1 MNHLTWS
8 KTEKL
13 VAKTAFEKAYR
24 KECEAIVQELKGN
37 VASVKEPGDLWH
49 VLDFLTKKRN
59 EIERKY
65 DYRYSVLIFV
75 LATLLKEGWL
85 RETDLKGLNEDKLQT
100 IGFLTNPE
108 KFRDST

>member
-24 KECEAIVQELKGN
+24 KECEATLEKLKGN
-37 VASVKEPGDLWH
+37 VASVKEPDDLWQ
-49 VLDFLTKKRN
+49 VLDFLRKKLN

-75 LATLLKEGWL
+75 FATLLKEGWL
-85 RETDLKGLNEDKLQT
+85 QETDLKGLNVDKLQK

-108 KFRDST
+108 RFRDST